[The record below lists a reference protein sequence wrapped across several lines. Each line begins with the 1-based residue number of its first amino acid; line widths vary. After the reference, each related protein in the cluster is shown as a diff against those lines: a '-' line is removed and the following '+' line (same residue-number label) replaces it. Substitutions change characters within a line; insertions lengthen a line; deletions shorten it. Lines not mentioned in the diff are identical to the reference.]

1 MGRTMNTRLGLA
13 ALVLSLVGSI
23 PLLAGSVIFAL
34 LASGTRGS
42 VFDALGELLAVIGP
56 VVPSVFGGISLLA
69 LVLGVVANVR
79 VPGQR
84 DGIAAIVIVVAAPL
98 IAFGILGVVIAL

>member
-1 MGRTMNTRLGLA
+1 MNTRLGLA

-34 LASGTRGS
+34 LVSGTRGS

-56 VVPSVFGGISLLA
+56 IVPSAFGGISLLA
-69 LVLGVVANVR
+69 LILGIVATVR

-84 DGIAAIVIVVAAPL
+84 DGIAAIVIVVATPL
-98 IAFGILGVVIAL
+98 IAFAILFAVILL